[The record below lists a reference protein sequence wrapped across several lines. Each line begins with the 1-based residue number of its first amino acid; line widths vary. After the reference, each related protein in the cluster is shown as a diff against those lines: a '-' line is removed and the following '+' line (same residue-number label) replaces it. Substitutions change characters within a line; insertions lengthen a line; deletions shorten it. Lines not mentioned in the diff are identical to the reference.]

1 MIWCS
6 LKRLLR
12 TKSENLNNR
21 CDQILF
27 KAPLV
32 MSIDMDVNMVAV
44 VGQCPLAQVLRN
56 SLSVHPP
63 TTGTKLKLSLRARA
77 LVR

>member
-1 MIWCS
+1 
-6 LKRLLR
+6 
-12 TKSENLNNR
+12 
-21 CDQILF
+21 
-27 KAPLV
+27 

-44 VGQCPLAQVLRN
+44 VGRRPFSQVLRN

-63 TTGTKLKLSLRARA
+63 TSGTKLKLSLRVRA